1 MKKEEFA
8 LQFAKRMEQFG
19 EGVFARLAE
28 IKRKKT
34 AEGAAVIDL
43 SVGAPNIAPSEKVMK
58 ALADAAMEPKN
69 YVYALR
75 DQQELLQAVRV
86 WYQRRYGVELDPDT
100 EICSLLGSQEG
111 LAHIALSILDAG
123 ELTLVPDPCYPVF
136 ADGPRIAGS
145 AIYYMPQRKEKN
157 YLIQLADIP
166 EDIARRAKFMV
177 VSYPNN
183 PTCVLAPD
191 SFYRELIAFAQK
203 YDIIILHD
211 NAYSELVFDG
221 KSAGSFLRFPGAKEV
236 GVEFNSLSK
245 TYGLAGA
252 RIGFCVGNAKVV
264 SYLKTLKSNMDYGM
278 FLPIQKAAVAAITGD
293 QSSVETTRAAYEKRR
308 DVLCD
313 GLLAA
318 GWQLEK
324 PEATM
329 FVWAP
334 VPAAYSE
341 SEAFVLDLV
350 EKAGV
355 LVTPG
360 SAFGPSGEGYV
371 RMALVQDPS
380 VLQQAVEQIA
390 ASGLFAAE
398 K

>member
-1 MKKEEFA
+1 
-8 LQFAKRMEQFG
+8 
-19 EGVFARLAE
+19 
-28 IKRKKT
+28 
-34 AEGAAVIDL
+34 
-43 SVGAPNIAPSEKVMK
+43 
-58 ALADAAMEPKN
+58 
-69 YVYALR
+69 
-75 DQQELLQAVRV
+75 
-86 WYQRRYGVELDPDT
+86 
-100 EICSLLGSQEG
+100 
-111 LAHIALSILDAG
+111 
-123 ELTLVPDPCYPVF
+123 
-136 ADGPRIAGS
+136 
-145 AIYYMPQRKEKN
+145 
-157 YLIQLADIP
+157 
-166 EDIARRAKFMV
+166 
-177 VSYPNN
+177 
-183 PTCVLAPD
+183 
-191 SFYRELIAFAQK
+191 
-203 YDIIILHD
+203 
-211 NAYSELVFDG
+211 
-221 KSAGSFLRFPGAKEV
+221 
-236 GVEFNSLSK
+236 
-245 TYGLAGA
+245 
-252 RIGFCVGNAKVV
+252 
-264 SYLKTLKSNMDYGM
+264 M